1 MKKINEMYLIFN
13 KNNELVKNH
22 ITTFG
27 QAQCNRYGCISLKRV
42 IELLKELLQ
51 HKNENDKEIDI
62 LLKKWEQAETKENLQ
77 DINNILLGCPIKK
90 KSFYTEK
97 FQELETIEQNIYK
110 SYYDT
115 VHVIL
120 TNDEIY
126 KIQKSINYD
135 FMSNLFINKMIELLE
150 SKEV

>member
-1 MKKINEMYLIFN
+1 MKINKMYLIFD
-13 KNNELVKNH
+13 KNNELVKNY
-22 ITTFG
+22 ITTSG
-27 QAQCNRYGCISLKRV
+27 LAQCNLYGCISLKRE
-42 IELLKELLQ
+42 IELLKELVQ
-51 HKNENDKEIDI
+51 HKKENDKEIDI
-62 LLKKWEQAETKENLQ
+62 LLNKWEQAETKDNLK

-97 FQELETIEQNIYK
+97 FQELENIEQNIYK

-120 TNDEIY
+120 KSEEVEI
-126 KIQKSINYD
+126 IQKSINYD
-135 FMSNLFINKMIELLE
+135 FMSDLFINKMVELLE

>member
-1 MKKINEMYLIFN
+1 MKINKMYLIFD
-13 KNNELVKNH
+13 KNNELVKNY
-22 ITTFG
+22 ITTSG
-27 QAQCNRYGCISLKRV
+27 LAQCNLYGCISLEKE
-42 IELLKELLQ
+42 IELLRELIQ
-51 HKNENDKEIDI
+51 HKKENDKEIDI
-62 LLKKWEQAETKENLQ
+62 LLNKWEQAETKENLK

-97 FQELETIEQNIYK
+97 FQELENIEQNIYK

-120 TNDEIY
+120 KSEEVQE
-126 KIQKSINYD
+126 IQKSINYD